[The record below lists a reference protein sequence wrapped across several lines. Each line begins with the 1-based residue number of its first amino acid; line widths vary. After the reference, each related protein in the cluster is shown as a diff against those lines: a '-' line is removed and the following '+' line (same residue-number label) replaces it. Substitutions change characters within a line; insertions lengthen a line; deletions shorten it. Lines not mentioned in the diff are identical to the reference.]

1 MGKKYCLLTNKHE
14 DEEFILLRCLVA
26 TTLKKDAV
34 WDRISHWQEFC
45 SKELQNSIHLPS
57 YRLGMNLENG
67 GEGDVGCHG
76 NCAAASFAAC
86 MIIGDETRWPLSPVA
101 IATGLFYSFFP
112 GQVGLT
118 GLGSNCTRRRYLSAP
133 VLFASVSIRSFV

>member
-1 MGKKYCLLTNKHE
+1 MEYANLQISGSSTSKKEK
-14 DEEFILLRCLVA
+14 EFR
-26 TTLKKDAV
+26 
-34 WDRISHWQEFC
+34 

-67 GEGDVGCHG
+67 GQGDVGCHG

-101 IATGLFYSFFP
+101 MATGFFFYSFFS
-112 GQVGLT
+112 GT
-118 GLGSNCTRRRYLSAP
+118 GRPHGSR
-133 VLFASVSIRSFV
+133 I